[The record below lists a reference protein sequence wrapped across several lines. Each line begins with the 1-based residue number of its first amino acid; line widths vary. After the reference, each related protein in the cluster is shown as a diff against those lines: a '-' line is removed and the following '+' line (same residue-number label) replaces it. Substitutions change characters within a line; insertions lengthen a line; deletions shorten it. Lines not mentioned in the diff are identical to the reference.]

1 MYTASIKHPAN
12 YSESTAQVILSLLT
26 LLLKIINYRWKMDK
40 LTLKNFP
47 KTISMWL
54 AVNLYK
60 LKPKLFLLIQPEIL
74 NPLK

>member
-1 MYTASIKHPAN
+1 
-12 YSESTAQVILSLLT
+12 
-26 LLLKIINYRWKMDK
+26 MDK